1 MRKLSWMLLALLVL
15 AGCGEE
21 ITTGEEKPKFQDV
34 EEAVE
39 EDVGLKERITW
50 DKDGAEMALVPAG
63 SFEMGDAMNEPEG
76 WMERSKPLHKNW
88 VLFTWISMK

>member
-1 MRKLSWMLLALLVL
+1 DIQRARLVVSL
-15 AGCGEE
+15 T
-21 ITTGEEKPKFQDV
+21 ISDTLPN
-34 EEAVE
+34 
-39 EDVGLKERITW
+39 RIKW
-50 DKDGAEMALVPAG
+50 EKDGAEMVLIPAG